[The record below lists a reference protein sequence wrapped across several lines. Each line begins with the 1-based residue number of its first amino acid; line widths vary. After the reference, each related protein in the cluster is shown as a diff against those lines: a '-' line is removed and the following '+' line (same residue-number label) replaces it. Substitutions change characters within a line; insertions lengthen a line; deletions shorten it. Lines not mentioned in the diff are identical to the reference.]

1 MSSVAGIGDAEVAAE
16 GGIGP
21 PGQGGQLGTRPD
33 HPGDDQ
39 GQGQVPGPARRAQ
52 QRGQAQLHRGRACT
66 AATCPCGAAAV
77 IVTACPAGTSRSP
90 FKVASIADTVS
101 AGSADRFASVSCRT
115 LLPSR

>member
-1 MSSVAGIGDAEVAAE
+1 MDSFEAG
-16 GGIGP
+16 
-21 PGQGGQLGTRPD
+21 LD

-39 GQGQVPGPARRAQ
+39 RQGQVPLAARRAQ
-52 QRGQAQLHRGRACT
+52 QRGQPSLAAMACT
-66 AATCPCGAAAV
+66 AATCPCGAEAV

-90 FKVASIADTVS
+90 FKVASIADTAS